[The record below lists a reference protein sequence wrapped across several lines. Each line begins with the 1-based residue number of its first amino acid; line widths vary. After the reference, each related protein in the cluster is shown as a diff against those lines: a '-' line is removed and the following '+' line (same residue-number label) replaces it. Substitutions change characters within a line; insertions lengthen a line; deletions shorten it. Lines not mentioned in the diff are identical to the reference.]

1 MIFAPVIRHS
11 AFLPGL
17 RVTDRQLERFLG
29 QTLQQAP
36 ARRGEQAVRFEQ
48 TEQDFTLQLDVP
60 GLSREQLQ
68 VELGRNTVRIDSVA
82 DAPRQ
87 YQAAYEL
94 PQDLDPSTSSARL
107 ENGVLTLKLGK
118 KAPVALHTRLDID

>member
-11 AFLPGL
+11 AYLPGL
-17 RVTDRQLERFLG
+17 RITDRQLERFLG

-36 ARRGEQAVRFEQ
+36 ARRGEQPARFEQ
-48 TEQDFTLQLDVP
+48 TEQDFTLELDVP

-68 VELGRNTVRIDSVA
+68 VELGSNTVRIDSVA
-82 DAPRQ
+82 DAPRR

-107 ENGVLTLKLGK
+107 ENGVLTLKLSK
-118 KAPVALHTRLDID
+118 KAPVALHTRLNID